1 MLGGRKKPQL
11 RRCAGCGKVGHNR
24 SRCPD
29 FAFVEPAPDAQIIPS
44 SQQPVKFFI
53 HHVQDQHHHSPHVV
67 DLKTHTS
74 TSWQG
79 IQSNKP
85 EQSKNPE
92 YHFYHTPAY
101 HEPKPEIIEPAI
113 APVKIHTAPPPKIK
127 PLKIPR
133 LPIWPRIKTAVQET
147 EKSIYVHIAELQHHF
162 ITWLKRTFL
171 IKRLLTFVVISV
183 LIAIIPLQA
192 RSYYRDLKFTTDK
205 IANNSTAGFLALQ
218 ESTSAIFQS
227 QLPTAQKSLVSAL
240 ENFDSA
246 VSEMQNNH
254 QVLQKMASV
263 IPLLN
268 SEVKSRQNLITAG
281 QKIALGNTYLLKGL
295 SDSQADTNLTLTD
308 RLAIILVHLKAS
320 LPNYEKA
327 LDDFKEVN
335 VDSLPFEYQKDFED
349 FRTLFT
355 SLVGDFKNLSM
366 LGSSLQEIFG
376 GKGTRRYLLVF
387 QNPYEIRPTG
397 GFMGSFAIMD
407 IKDGKILKIEIPPG
421 GSYDLQGQLNEYVEP
436 PAPLL
441 LSNKRWEFQDSNW
454 FPDFP
459 TSADKMLWFYQH
471 ARNYTADGV
480 IAINATVLER
490 LLSIIGP
497 ITDTKRGLNITSDN
511 ALSTIQ
517 KVVEE
522 GPEKKEKKPK
532 QILAD
537 LAPQFI
543 EYFQNIQPSAAMPIL
558 VNLEEALAQKEI
570 QAYFTEPAT
579 ENTVQSLG
587 WGGQV
592 LPIKEFQDYLLA
604 INANIQGQKSD
615 AQIKQTIVH
624 QAVVSTDGTITD
636 TVLIRREHTGIAGE
650 KLYGQT
656 NIDYIRLYVPLGS
669 QLISASGFTWP
680 NEASFKAPETYY
692 KKDITLQQTEKEFGF
707 DKESGTRI
715 TSEFSKTVFGNWI
728 ITEPGETSEVQFT
741 YILPFKAIETENK
754 TPTDS
759 WKNIFISTDKKIT
772 RYQLIAQ
779 KQSGIDSAFES
790 QIIFPENWEPI
801 WREGE
806 NIKTASNGATITNV
820 NLKKDLVWSL
830 IMKNK

>member
-1 MLGGRKKPQL
+1 MLRGGKKPQL

-29 FAFVEPAPDAQIIPS
+29 FVFADTTPPPIPVG
-44 SQQPVKFFI
+44 QQPVKFFI
-53 HHVQDQHHHSPHVV
+53 HHVQDQHHHSQHIVN
-67 DLKTHTS
+67 LKAHNS
-74 TSWQG
+74 ASWQG
-79 IQSNKP
+79 VQSNQP
-85 EQSKNPE
+85 AQSKNPK
-92 YHFYHTPAY
+92 YHFYHEPIEYTTPIIS
-101 HEPKPEIIEPAI
+101 KPLAPPAQI
-113 APVKIHTAPPPKIK
+113 VHTNSPPKIK
-127 PLKIPR
+127 PFKITKTP
-133 LPIWPRIKTAVQET
+133 LWQKIKTIFKET
-147 EKSIYVHIAELQHHF
+147 ENNLYTHIAETRRDFKRWIKQTF
-162 ITWLKRTFL
+162 IF
-171 IKRLLTFVVISV
+171 KRLATVVII
-183 LIAIIPLQA
+183 LLLAAIVPTQA
-192 RSYYRDLKFTTDK
+192 RSYYQDLKFTTDK
-205 IANNSTAGFLALQ
+205 IAGNSTAGFLSLQ

-227 QLPTAQKSLVSAL
+227 QLPTAQNSLVDAL
-240 ENFDSA
+240 GSFDTA

-254 QVLQKMASV
+254 QVLQKIASIV
-263 IPLLN
+263 PLLSN
-268 SEVKSRQNLITAG
+268 EVKSRQNLITAG

-295 SDSQADTNLTLTD
+295 SDSQANTNLTLTD

-320 LPNYEKA
+320 LPNYEQA
-327 LDDFKEVN
+327 LEDFKKVEI
-335 VDSLPFEYQKDFED
+335 DSLPFEYQKDFED

-355 SLVGDFKNLSM
+355 SLVSDFKNLSA

-407 IKDGKILKIEIPPG
+407 IKDGKILKIDVPPG
-421 GSYDLQGQLNEYVEP
+421 GSYDLQGQLNEFVEP
-436 PAPLL
+436 PSPLL

-471 ARNYTADGV
+471 ARDYTADGV

-497 ITDTKRGLNITSDN
+497 IMDTKRGLSLTSEN
-511 ALSTIQ
+511 ALTTIQ
-517 KVVEE
+517 QVVEE
-522 GPEKKEKKPK
+522 GPEKKEQKPK

-558 VNLEEALAQKEI
+558 VSLEEALTQKEI
-570 QAYFTEPAT
+570 QAYFTDPAT
-579 ENTVQSLG
+579 EATVQSLG
-587 WGGQV
+587 WGGQI
-592 LPIKEFQDYLLA
+592 LPNKEFQDYVLA
-604 INANIQGQKSD
+604 VNANIQGQKSD

-624 QAVVSTDGTITD
+624 QAVVAEDGTITD
-636 TVLIRREHTGIAGE
+636 TVLIRREHTGTAGE

-656 NIDYIRLYVPLGS
+656 NIDFIRLYVPLGS
-669 QLISASGFTWP
+669 ELISAGGFTWP
-680 NEASFKAPETYY
+680 NESSFRAPETYY
-692 KKDITLQQTEKEFGF
+692 KKDLTLQQTEKELGF
-707 DKESGTRI
+707 DRESGTRI

-741 YILPFKAIETENK
+741 YKLPFKAMVVQNTN
-754 TPTDS
+754 PTDG
-759 WKNIFISTDKKIT
+759 WKNIFITTENKLV

-779 KQSGIDSAFES
+779 KQSGINSAFES
-790 QIIFPENWEPI
+790 QIVFPNSWEPI

-806 NIKTASNGATITNV
+806 NMKTASNGATITDV
-820 NLKKDLVWSL
+820 DLKKDLVWSL
-830 IMKNK
+830 IMKSK

>member
-1 MLGGRKKPQL
+1 MQRGGKKPQL
-11 RRCAGCGKVGHNR
+11 RRCANCGKVGHNR

-29 FAFVEPAPDAQIIPS
+29 FAISDDTTPADMPFGP
-44 SQQPVKFFI
+44 QPVKFFI
-53 HHVQDQHHHSPHVV
+53 HHVQNEHHQSRHVV
-67 DLKTHTS
+67 DLKPHS
-74 TSWQG
+74 TASWQNVES
-79 IQSNKP
+79 IKP
-85 EQSKNPE
+85 EHSNNPE
-92 YHFYHTPAY
+92 YHFYHEL
-101 HEPKPEIIEPAI
+101 HEPKEEPASLI
-113 APVKIHTAPPPKIK
+113 LPSTPIQPVETPALPKIQ
-127 PLKIPR
+127 PIKIIGPSF
-133 LPIWPRIKTAVQET
+133 WQKTKT
-147 EKSIYVHIAELQHHF
+147 FFHEKENIFYKDITDAWHNLF
-162 ITWLKRTFL
+162 IL
-171 IKRLLTFVVISV
+171 IKRIFAIKNLAAVAVVI
-183 LIAIIPLQA
+183 IIAAIIPLQA
-192 RSYYRDLKFTTDK
+192 RSYYQNLKVTTDK

-218 ESTSAIFQS
+218 ESTTAIFQS
-227 QLPTAQKSLVSAL
+227 QLPTAQKSLLDAL
-240 ENFDSA
+240 ENFDAA

-254 QVLQKMASV
+254 QVLQKIASV
-263 IPLLN
+263 VPLLG
-268 SEVKSRQNLITAG
+268 SEVKSRQKLITAG

-295 SDSQADTNLTLTD
+295 SDSQANTNLTLTD
-308 RLAIILVHLKAS
+308 RLAIIIVHLKAS
-320 LPNYEKA
+320 LPNYEQA
-327 LDDFKEVN
+327 LADFNEVD

-349 FRTLFT
+349 FKTLFT
-355 SLVGDFKNLSM
+355 SLVGDFKNLSA

-407 IKDGKILKIEIPPG
+407 IKDGKIIKIDVPPG

-441 LSNKRWEFQDSNW
+441 LANKRWEFQDSNW

-497 ITDTKRGLNITSDN
+497 ITDSKRGLTITSDN
-511 ALSTIQ
+511 ALPTIQ
-517 KVVEE
+517 KIVET
-522 GPEKKEKKPK
+522 GPEKQDKKPK

-537 LAPQFI
+537 LAPKFI

-558 VNLEEALAQKEI
+558 VSLEEALTQKEV
-570 QAYFTEPAT
+570 QAYFTDNST
-579 ENTVQSLG
+579 ESTVQSLG
-587 WGGQV
+587 WGGQI
-592 LPIKEFQDYLLA
+592 LPTKEFQDYLLA
-604 INANIQGQKSD
+604 VNANIRGQKSD

-624 QAVVSTDGTITD
+624 QAVVDNDGTITD

-656 NIDYIRLYVPLGS
+656 NVDFIRLYVPLNS
-669 QLISASGFTWP
+669 TLISAGGFTWP
-680 NEASFKAPETYY
+680 NEASFKAPESYY
-692 KKDITLQQTEKEFGF
+692 KKDTILRQTEKELGF
-707 DKESGTRI
+707 DAESGTRI
-715 TSEFSKTVFGNWI
+715 TSEFGKTVFGNWI

-741 YILPFKAIETENK
+741 YRLPFKAAVVQNTVPTEG
-754 TPTDS
+754 
-759 WKNIFISTDKKIT
+759 WKNIFISNDNKIV

-790 QIIFPENWEPI
+790 QIVFPSNWEPV

-806 NIKTASNGATITNV
+806 HMKTAANGATITDV
-820 NLKKDLVWSL
+820 ELKKDLVWSL
-830 IMKNK
+830 IMQSK